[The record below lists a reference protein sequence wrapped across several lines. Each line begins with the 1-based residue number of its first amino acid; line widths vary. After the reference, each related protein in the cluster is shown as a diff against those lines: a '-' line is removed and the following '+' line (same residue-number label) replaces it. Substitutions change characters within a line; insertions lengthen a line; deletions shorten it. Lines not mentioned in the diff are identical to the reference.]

1 MAIKF
6 CGNWN
11 IPFPSHG
18 ILASSPWRIKLES
31 SSFVLHHFLS
41 SPSPYH
47 LAGLNNTA
55 ARKLGCY
62 ARERTGMVQCTPALK
77 INPYNNQENNSLLT
91 WVFRKS
97 WRLCWYFNLTCRRT
111 VISFFEMLQA
121 LCSQATVSVQ
131 IKTVTDILWSLFWV
145 VMDGASSKCCIL
157 DVYSKQEST
166 QMKPQVGNTS
176 INRHYFQNWWNKTN
190 LIEFIHM
197 HTSLA
202 NTLFPRN

>member
-1 MAIKF
+1 MFQQLDEPAAPITRVHGSKDTVIYFIPINKIKNEHFGIHGVAIKF

-18 ILASSPWRIKLES
+18 LLASSPWRIENLRALLLFYITS
-31 SSFVLHHFLS
+31 CHHHH
-41 SPSPYH
+41 YH

-77 INPYNNQENNSLLT
+77 MNPYNNQENNSLLT

-97 WRLCWYFNLTCRRT
+97 WRLCWHFNLTCRRT

-131 IKTVTDILWSLFWV
+131 IKRVTDILWSLFWV
-145 VMDGASSKCCIL
+145 LWWMGQVLNAAS
-157 DVYSKQEST
+157 
-166 QMKPQVGNTS
+166 
-176 INRHYFQNWWNKTN
+176 
-190 LIEFIHM
+190 
-197 HTSLA
+197 
-202 NTLFPRN
+202 